1 VSVRTL
7 TVVGLGLIGGSVA
20 AAARRA
26 GSVTQIRAVDADGA
40 SCAYALERG
49 LADEAHTPE
58 EAVALGWFGP
68 DASDL
73 VLLGTPIPATVGWL
87 RRLVD
92 LGYAGIV
99 TDVSSTK
106 RAVVAAAED
115 ALAVAAQ
122 RGTVPYRFVGGHP
135 MAGSERSGVTAA
147 RETLFDGAY
156 YILTPTADTDMDA
169 YRTVHAFVSTLGAR
183 VISVDAA
190 AHDDAVAIVSHV
202 PHVTAAALVALASTR
217 AGEAGADLLRLA
229 AGGFKDMTR
238 IAAGSADLW
247 TGICLDNAAAL
258 TAGLDRLQDVLAGFR
273 NAVAEGDAAAV
284 RSWLAEA
291 AEVRRALP
299 AQWVP
304 ATSAL
309 RELTVPVTD
318 RPGVVSIV
326 TTALGRAGCNIEDI
340 EIDHQSEASA
350 VLRLVLTDE
359 GDFEGMLTSLVEHGF
374 SPQLRPLAEGDA

>member
-1 VSVRTL
+1 MRTL

-26 GSVTQIRAVDADGA
+26 GGVEHVRAVDADPA
-40 SCAYALERG
+40 SCAYALEHG
-49 LADEAHTPE
+49 LADEACAPDD
-58 EAVALGWFGP
+58 AIAADWFGA

-73 VLLGTPIPATVGWL
+73 VLLGTPVPATIEWL
-87 RRLVD
+87 QRLAE

-106 RAVVAAAED
+106 RAVVEAAGSALALAAE
-115 ALAVAAQ
+115 

-135 MAGSERSGVTAA
+135 MAGSERSGVAAA

-156 YILTPTADTDMDA
+156 YILTPTDHTDMEA

-247 TGICLDNAAAL
+247 TGICLDNAVAL
-258 TAGLDRLQDVLAGFR
+258 TAGIDRLQDVLAGFR
-273 NAVAEGDAAAV
+273 HAVAAGDAPAV

-340 EIDHQSEASA
+340 EIDHQSESSA

-359 GDFEGMLTSLVEHGF
+359 GDFESMLADLEGHGF
-374 SPQLRPLAEGDA
+374 APQLLPLAEGDA